1 MTMETDVMHSI
12 QQVKEIHLAI
22 MSLTSRLDEP
32 EGISRLLLFG
42 LATDSWSELLKESEA
57 IYTVIARW

>member
-1 MTMETDVMHSI
+1 MEMDVMHSI

-22 MSLTSRLDEP
+22 ISLTKRMVSTGCFFLVSSQ
-32 EGISRLLLFG
+32 IV
-42 LATDSWSELLKESEA
+42 ELLKESEA